1 MKNQELRSAL
11 AKSENDRKKAVQIAK
26 NAARAVQQRAP
37 QVAKITSQMREDVK
51 RLESR
56 QQLGLIE
63 TAREEILAASTFA
76 PELLSLAEEIDQA
89 AFRVRVRLL
98 DERLFNERDRVAR
111 I

>member
-1 MKNQELRSAL
+1 MKDQTLRSAL
-11 AKSENDRKKAVQIAK
+11 AKSDNDQKKAVQVAR

-37 QVAKITSQMREDVK
+37 QVAKITSQMREEVK
-51 RLESR
+51 RHEAR

-63 TAREEILAASTFA
+63 IAREEILAASTFA

-98 DERLFNERDRVAR
+98 DERLCNERDRVAR